1 VHGLTIDILSLAASD
16 IIFNLL
22 KVANIW

>member
-1 VHGLTIDILSLAASD
+1 VHGLTIDILSLAAFD

-22 KVANIW
+22 KAANIW